1 MFPGASEKGQV
12 QARRNLGAVEGDIGN
27 LHRAMKHVMISAN
40 VGCDGS
46 LKAVTDGYKR
56 GLVMKPDF
64 EKTLRAHKKSQDGL
78 ESKWRDRA
86 AAADPRQISM
96 M

>member
-46 LKAVTDGYKR
+46 LRAVTDGYKR

-64 EKTLRAHKKSQDGL
+64 EKTLRAHKKSKD
-78 ESKWRDRA
+78 EMKSEWRDKA
-86 AAADPRQISM
+86 NAADQILKL
-96 M
+96 